1 MIQMRKNQSIFE
13 SHYVFSEKPFS
24 EIISAVITD
33 IREVQKFIHENLK
46 PVFFCPIETIL
57 QIQLTDVP
65 EYDRACLHDIVL
77 ERFEED
83 GLTEIKA
90 TEKINKQVHDDD
102 TPQYILQDIQ
112 LRFYQNTDIP
122 LDVFISFFDFPLV
135 KTKIKNQNS

>member
-1 MIQMRKNQSIFE
+1 MRKNQTIFE

-33 IREVQKFIHENLK
+33 IKEVQKFIQEKLTSS
-46 PVFFCPIETIL
+46 FFCPVETIL

-65 EYDRACLHDIVL
+65 DYDRACLHDIVL

-90 TEKINKQVHDDD
+90 TEKINKQVHEED

-112 LRFYQNTDIP
+112 LCFHQNTDIP
-122 LDVFISFFDFPLV
+122 LDVFISFFNFPLI
-135 KTKIKNQNS
+135 KTKFKNQNF

>member
-1 MIQMRKNQSIFE
+1 MRKNQTIFE

-33 IREVQKFIHENLK
+33 IKEVQKFIQEKLTSS
-46 PVFFCPIETIL
+46 FFCPVETIL

-65 EYDRACLHDIVL
+65 DYDRACLHDIVL

-90 TEKINKQVHDDD
+90 TEKINKQVHEED

-112 LRFYQNTDIP
+112 LHFHQDAYAP
-122 LDVFISFFDFPLV
+122 LDVFISFFDFPL
-135 KTKIKNQNS
+135 IKP